1 MHNENKRSESIKLKV
16 EINQIYNIK
25 NSEQNQYAFSVKFN
39 EIDCRKNK
47 KAHYQHHNFI

>member
-1 MHNENKRSESIKLKV
+1 MEKRIKMHNENKRSESIKLKV

-39 EIDCRKNK
+39 EIDL
-47 KAHYQHHNFI
+47 